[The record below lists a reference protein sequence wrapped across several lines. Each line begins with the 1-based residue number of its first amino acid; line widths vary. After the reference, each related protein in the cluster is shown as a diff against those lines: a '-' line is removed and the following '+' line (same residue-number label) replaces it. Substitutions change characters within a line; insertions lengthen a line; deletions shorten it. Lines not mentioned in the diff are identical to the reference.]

1 MTRRSCVTVNKAQE
15 SLCVGN
21 SADFCM
27 GNRSTSHTYNCNV
40 FVFTRGVTNARMS
53 DANRNCLVGV

>member
-1 MTRRSCVTVNKAQE
+1 MNKAQE